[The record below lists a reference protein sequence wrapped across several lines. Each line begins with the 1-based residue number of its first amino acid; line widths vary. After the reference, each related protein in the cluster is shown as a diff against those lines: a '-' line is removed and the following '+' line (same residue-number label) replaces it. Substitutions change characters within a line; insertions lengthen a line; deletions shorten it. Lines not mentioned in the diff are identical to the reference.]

1 MARKTRRAL
10 PGPAPSAVPLG
21 HWGGYLAVGLLSL
34 ASGIGGTYLALRPT
48 LALAS
53 QTRTQSAQ
61 SARDQGNAAED
72 ASRWPEAITLYNQA
86 ITGGIDNADVRTDLG
101 VAYFKSS
108 QPQKALEQYAL
119 ARQMDPHHENSLYN
133 QAAAY
138 ATLGD
143 SNRAIALWNEYI
155 KEFPQGQHVSDA
167 RTLITQI
174 KNHPPTPVGPAK
186 AP

>member
-10 PGPAPSAVPLG
+10 PGPTPTALPLG
-21 HWGGYLAVGLLSL
+21 HWGGYLAIGLLCL
-34 ASGIGGTYLALRPT
+34 ALGIGGTYLALRPT

-72 ASRWPEAITLYNQA
+72 ASRWPEAITLYTQA
-86 ITGGIDNADVRTDLG
+86 IAGGIDNADIRTDLG
-101 VAYFKSS
+101 VAYFKSN

-119 ARQMDPHHENSLYN
+119 ARRMDPHHENSLYN
-133 QAAAY
+133 QAVPY
-138 ATLGD
+138 AMLGD
-143 SNRAIALWNEYI
+143 TNRAIAILGEYI
-155 KEFPQGQHVSDA
+155 QEYPQGQHVSDA

-174 KNHPPTPVGPAK
+174 KNHPPTLVAPAK

>member
-10 PGPAPSAVPLG
+10 PGPAPTAFPLG
-21 HWGGYLAVGLLSL
+21 HWGGYLTVGLFCL
-34 ASGIGGTYLALRPT
+34 ALGIGGTYLALRPT
-48 LALAS
+48 LAQAA
-53 QTRTQSAQ
+53 QTRTLSAQ

-72 ASRWPEAITLYNQA
+72 ASRWPEAITLYTQA
-86 ITGGIDNADVRTDLG
+86 IAGGIDNADIRTDLG

-108 QPQKALEQYAL
+108 QPQKALAQYAL
-119 ARQMDPHHENSLYN
+119 ARTLDPHHENSLFN

-138 ATLGD
+138 ANLGD

-167 RTLITQI
+167 RMLITQI
-174 KNHPPTPVGPAK
+174 KNHPPTLAGPAK
-186 AP
+186 AM

>member
-10 PGPAPSAVPLG
+10 PGPAPTVRPLG
-21 HWGGYLAVGLLSL
+21 HWGGYLAVGLLCL
-34 ASGIGGTYLALRPT
+34 ALGIGGTYLALRPT
-48 LALAS
+48 LALAA

-61 SARDQGNAAED
+61 SARDQGNTAED
-72 ASRWPEAITLYNQA
+72 AGHWAEAITLYNQA
-86 ITGGIDNADVRTDLG
+86 IAGGIDNADLRTDLG
-101 VAYFKSS
+101 VAYFKSG

-119 ARQMDPHHENSLYN
+119 ARTLDPHHENSLFN

-138 ATLGD
+138 ANLGD

-167 RTLITQI
+167 RMLITQI
-174 KNHPPTPVGPAK
+174 KNHPSTPAGPAK

>member
-1 MARKTRRAL
+1 MARKTRRPQ
-10 PGPAPSAVPLG
+10 PGPAPTALPLG

-34 ASGIGGTYLALRPT
+34 ALGIGGTYFALRPT
-48 LALAS
+48 LALAAQS
-53 QTRTQSAQ
+53 RTRSAQ

-72 ASRWPEAITLYNQA
+72 AGRWPEAITLYNQA
-86 ITGGIDNADVRTDLG
+86 IAAGIDNADIRTDLG
-101 VAYFKSS
+101 VAYFKSG
-108 QPQKALEQYAL
+108 QPQKALAQYAQ
-119 ARQMDPHHENSLYN
+119 ARTLDPHHENSLFN

-143 SNRAIALWNEYI
+143 SNRAISLWNEYI

-174 KNHPPTPVGPAK
+174 KNHPPTLAAPAK